1 MGLFIGDVSRS
12 SSQEDIC
19 VCGLSFFFFFF
30 SLSSMDFPQIVKQG
44 SGIPG
49 TVKAVLSP
57 KGKFARSEIHENVHT
72 KDSGECR

>member
-1 MGLFIGDVSRS
+1 MRLWA
-12 SSQEDIC
+12 
-19 VCGLSFFFFFF
+19 LFFFFF